1 MSVRNAEDVAIST
14 FVNIT
19 VTSHSSRYGGKKM
32 NFEIKLIDGSSYITL
47 LPKEDIQKDQSAIE
61 TFFSIY
67 SRVNGIY
74 FLTTGGYEMFVPFTS
89 IASIRC
95 LKKYKEY

>member
-1 MSVRNAEDVAIST
+1 
-14 FVNIT
+14 
-19 VTSHSSRYGGKKM
+19 M
-32 NFEIKLIDGSSYITL
+32 NFEIKLIDGSRHITFL
-47 LPKEDIQKDQSAIE
+47 SKEDIQKDQSAIE

-74 FLTTGGYEMFVPFTS
+74 FLTTRGYEMFVPFTS

-95 LKKYKEY
+95 LEKYKEY

>member
-1 MSVRNAEDVAIST
+1 
-14 FVNIT
+14 
-19 VTSHSSRYGGKKM
+19 M
-32 NFEIKLIDGSSYITL
+32 NFEIKLIDGSRYITFL
-47 LPKEDIQKDQSAIE
+47 SKEDIQKDQSAIE

>member
-1 MSVRNAEDVAIST
+1 
-14 FVNIT
+14 
-19 VTSHSSRYGGKKM
+19 M
-32 NFEIKLIDGSSYITL
+32 NFEIKLIDGSSYITFL
-47 LPKEDIQKDQSAIE
+47 SKEDIQKDQSAIE

-74 FLTTGGYEMFVPFTS
+74 FLATGGYEMFAPFTS